1 MSLIFEWNEDK
12 EEINMRKHGISFKIA
27 SKVFLDENR
36 IEIYDKT
43 HSIDEDRFVTIGSIG
58 EILFVVYTER
68 DSRIR
73 MISAR
78 LATNKER
85 RIYYGDI

>member
-1 MSLIFEWNEDK
+1 M
-12 EEINMRKHGISFKIA
+12 KI
-27 SKVFLDENR
+27 V
-36 IEIYDKT
+36 
-43 HSIDEDRFVTIGSIG
+43 FVTIGSIG

>member
-1 MSLIFEWNEDK
+1 MSLVFEWDEDK
-12 EEINMRKHGISFKIA
+12 EEISMRKYGVSFRTA

-36 IEIYDKT
+36 IEIYDKV
-43 HSIDEDRFVTIGSIG
+43 HSIDEDRFITIGSVG

-85 RIYYGDI
+85 RIYYGNV

>member
-1 MSLIFEWNEDK
+1 MKLKS
-12 EEINMRKHGISFKIA
+12 
-27 SKVFLDENR
+27 
-36 IEIYDKT
+36 IYDKT
-43 HSIDEDRFVTIGSIG
+43 HSIDEDRFITIGSIG

>member
-1 MSLIFEWNEDK
+1 MSLVFEWDEDK
-12 EEINMRKHGISFKIA
+12 EEISMRKQGVFFKTA

-36 IEIYDKT
+36 IEIYDKV
-43 HSIDEDRFVTIGSIG
+43 HSIDEDRFITIGSVG

-85 RIYYGDI
+85 RIYYGNV